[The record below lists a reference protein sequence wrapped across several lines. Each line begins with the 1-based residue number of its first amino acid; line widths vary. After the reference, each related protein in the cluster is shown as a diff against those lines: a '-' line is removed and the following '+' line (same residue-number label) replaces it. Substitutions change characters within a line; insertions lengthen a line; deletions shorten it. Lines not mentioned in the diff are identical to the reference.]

1 MANPGDAASKLLLG
15 TGIGLLLIAG
25 FGLIEQRMSVDGLSL
40 GWLFVLLG
48 LISLGLGKTLD
59 RNSGPLSQAF
69 PDESDSQLAVR
80 VRNDINTSIKD
91 ASVGSAWAELEA
103 NVLEQELSQEE

>member
-25 FGLIEQRMSVDGLSL
+25 FGLIEQRMSFDEISL
-40 GWLFVLLG
+40 GWLFALLG
-48 LISLGLGKTLD
+48 LIFIGLGKTLD
-59 RNSGPLSQAF
+59 NNSGPLSQAF
-69 PDESDSQLAVR
+69 PHETAEQLAMR
-80 VRNDINTSIKD
+80 VRDDINSSIKD

-103 NVLEQELSQEE
+103 SVLEQELSQEE

>member
-25 FGLIEQRMSVDGLSL
+25 FGLIEQRMSVDELSL

-48 LISLGLGKTLD
+48 LIFLGLGKTLD
-59 RNSGPLSQAF
+59 SNSGPLSQAF
-69 PDESDSQLAVR
+69 PDETAEQLAVR